1 VDAQFAL
8 GVVVFGLAVTV
19 PAFGVVLGFRF
30 LRALARALRRVHPDR
45 RRMEPGRVWLNL
57 IPVFNFVWAPATVVL
72 VAESLRNEYRSRGL
86 DRPDEDY
93 GRFAGLTLLT
103 LLATGCLFY
112 PAVLTY
118 PAAVVVWVRYWLA
131 VNRCA
136 GELGTGEHE
145 DVPAAVEVDEGW

>member
-1 VDAQFAL
+1 VDGEFAL
-8 GVVVFGLAVTV
+8 GVVVFGLAVTL

-30 LRALARALRRVHPDR
+30 LAALARALRRVHPDR
-45 RRMEPGRVWLNL
+45 RRMDPRRVWFNL
-57 IPVFNFVWAPATVVL
+57 VPIFNFVWAPATVVL

-86 DRPDEDY
+86 DRPGEDY

-112 PAVLTY
+112 PAILTY

-131 VNRCA
+131 VNRYA
-136 GELGTGEHE
+136 GELGAGEHE
-145 DVPAAVEVDEGW
+145 DARAAAEADEGW